1 MAKTLSKE
9 NTPNY
14 NLSDLID
21 KYNSALKDNKTSKY
35 NNIEFEVRFKQLRQ
49 LSQFEKIYEDLT
61 MRGFK
66 VDFSGYLL
74 RITSTFNKNGND
86 EKEVFSNIR
95 VEIDDML
102 HINELCSEKTLNSGV
117 KFVSKRHV
125 DSKHNKPYMIN
136 DYKLRIS
143 IQNEVERMP
152 QTSDQVLS
160 IKNQWGTS
168 FKMFRYMY
176 RTSLIH
182 KDFPN
187 IRIDLSKVRTN
198 EDKSVYFLDSNVL
211 TSNEIYEVE
220 IEIINI
226 TKEMD
231 DKIKLDIYNQLKNAI
246 KFVLSSLQ
254 GTQFPVKYSQLDDVF
269 KNYSKIIERSKF
281 KDKDTKKI
289 KKSDMITK
297 SGKYFI
303 GPSSCTL
310 QPINLVD
317 DESIDNICIQRDSF
331 CVTDKADGERKLLF
345 IDKDLL
351 MYFINTS
358 LEFQF
363 TGVKLNSKMNNYRNT
378 IIDGEYITEDK
389 SGEQIALYAAFD
401 IYFKNGEDIRSIPFQ
416 VKNGVMAEDQSN
428 GEGEEDEEETKNEPK
443 SKSKQSK
450 DTRINLLHNIIGK
463 IQKNREDM
471 SKMNPLDIVVK
482 EFFYSNKE
490 DKNSLFIANN
500 NCLKLQE
507 KSKYNTD
514 GLIFTPMLL
523 GCTKESE
530 DDALKFSKYT
540 WGQSFKWKPPEY
552 NTIDFLISVEKDSF
566 NRSKKRQKMLDGNL
580 IQFYTVVLNVGVDKN
595 NHGLIGSQTKLLNG
609 DFKSKNSGEEF
620 DRDYYR
626 PEPFYPTNPSDP
638 FAHLCHIPLRLHENE
653 LKMFT
658 EENQIIDDDTIVEF
672 RYDIN
677 SKEKMNSWIPLR
689 TRTDKTKEYKSK
701 KNNFGNA
708 YHVANSNWHSIHN
721 PVTKEMLVGEHI
733 IQRESIL
740 DVDNDVYYNSSKKTK
755 RENSQ
760 TIKLR
765 NFHNFVKEMLICYA
779 SKKKEGINLIDLA
792 VGKAGDLHKWLKY
805 NIKGVLGIDISE
817 DNIHNPHDG
826 ACKRYIELF
835 SQKKL
840 KYNSNKSEI
849 FGMFISGDTSKSI
862 ETGEFDI
869 HSGKNEDMP
878 SSNYILKCLMGTIK
892 SINIKE
898 DYLKNNYNRF
908 VDKFDVCSIQF
919 AVHYMFED
927 KKKLYNFAKNV
938 SDMTSIGSYFI
949 GTCYDGKK
957 VYDLLKNI
965 NYNESSEIYK
975 NGNKIWSIR
984 KKYQD
989 DYESF
994 LENDEDSLGFKISVF
1009 QESINKEF
1017 DEYLVNFDYFEK
1029 VMNDNGFVLDE
1040 EFALS
1045 DVEFKAN
1052 EDFESIYNK
1061 IYNINKGSKYNNRKM
1076 SEQEKKISFLNKCFV
1091 FKKISNIVKSYVPD
1105 EDDEIKKKHILGVG
1119 YPKKTKQTV
1128 ILEQL

>member
-21 KYNSALKDNKTSKY
+21 KYNSALKNNRVSKY

-49 LSQFEKIYEDLT
+49 LSQFEKIYEELIG
-61 MRGFK
+61 RGFK

-74 RITSTFNKNGND
+74 RITTAFNKNGND
-86 EKEVFSNIR
+86 ANEVFSNIR

-102 HINELCSEKTLNSGV
+102 HINQLCSENTLNSGV
-117 KFVSKRHV
+117 KFVSKRHI
-125 DSKHNKPYMIN
+125 DSKYNKPYMID

-152 QTSDQVLS
+152 ETSDQVLN
-160 IKNQWGTS
+160 IKNQWGSS
-168 FKMFRYMY
+168 FKIFRYMY
-176 RTSLIH
+176 RTSLTH

-187 IRIDLSKVRTN
+187 IKIDLSKVRTN
-198 EDKSVYFLDSNVL
+198 KAKSVYFMDSNVL
-211 TSNEIYEVE
+211 TSDEIYEVE

-226 TKEMD
+226 NKEMD
-231 DKIKLDIYNQLKNAI
+231 DKKKDDICSQLKNSI
-246 KFVLSSLQ
+246 KFILSALQ
-254 GTQFPVKYSQLDDVF
+254 GTRFPVKYSQLDNVF
-269 KNYSKIIERSKF
+269 KNYSKIIEKSKINN
-281 KDKDTKKI
+281 KAKKKI
-289 KKSDMITK
+289 EKGDMVTK
-297 SGKYFI
+297 SGKHFI

-317 DESIDNICIQRDSF
+317 DDSIDNICIQRDSF

-345 IDKDLL
+345 IDRDLFL
-351 MYFINTS
+351 YFINTG

-363 TGVKLNSKMNNYRNT
+363 TGVKLNSKLSNYKNT

-389 SGEQIALYAAFD
+389 TGKQISLYAAFD
-401 IYFKNGEDIRSIPFQ
+401 IYFKNGEDIRNMPFQ
-416 VKNGVMAEDQSN
+416 IKTGSIADEPSV
-428 GEGEEDEEETKNEPK
+428 EENQETKEEEKNHDGGK
-443 SKSKQSK
+443 KMKNA
-450 DTRINLLHNIIGK
+450 RIHALHKIIDK
-463 IQKNREDM
+463 IQKNREDL
-471 SKMNPLDIVVK
+471 SNSNQLNIVVK
-482 EFFYSNKE
+482 EFFYSNKG
-490 DKNSLFIANN
+490 DRQSLFIANN

-523 GCTKESE
+523 GCTKESA
-530 DDALKFSKYT
+530 DDHLKFSKYT
-540 WGQSFKWKPPEY
+540 WSQSFKWKPPEY
-552 NTIDFLISVEKDSF
+552 NTIDFLISVEKDTF
-566 NRSKKRQKMLDGNL
+566 NRLKKRQKMLDGKL

-595 NHGLIGSQTKLLNG
+595 NHGVIGSQAKLLSG
-609 DFKSKNSGEEF
+609 DFKKNKISGEEF
-620 DRDYYR
+620 DKDYYR

-638 FAHLCHIPLRLHENE
+638 FAHLCHIQLHLHENE

-658 EENQIIDDDTIVEF
+658 EENQIIDDDTIIEF
-672 RYDIN
+672 RYDID

-721 PVTKEMLVGEHI
+721 PVTKEMLIG
-733 IQRESIL
+733 ESIL
-740 DVDNDVYYNSSKKTK
+740 ERENILNVDNDVYYNSSKKTK

-765 NFHNFVKEMLICYA
+765 NFHNYVKEMLICYV
-779 SKKKEGINLIDLA
+779 SKKKDGTNIIDLA

-805 NIKGVLGIDISE
+805 NVKGVLGIDISE

-840 KYNSNKSEI
+840 KYELNKSEM

-869 HSGKNEDMP
+869 HSGKNEDIP

-957 VYDLLKNI
+957 VYEMLKTI
-965 NYNESSEIYK
+965 NYNETSEIYK

-989 DYESF
+989 EYERF
-994 LENDEDSLGFKISVF
+994 IENDEDSLGFKISVF

-1029 VMNDNGFVLDE
+1029 VMSDNGFVLDT
-1040 EFALS
+1040 EFALN
-1045 DVEFKAN
+1045 DVAFKSN
-1052 EDFESIYNK
+1052 EDFESIYNRS
-1061 IYNINKGSKYNNRKM
+1061 YNINKGFKHNNRKM
-1076 SEQEKKISFLNKCFV
+1076 SEEEKKISFLNKCFI

-1105 EDDEIKKKHILGVG
+1105 EDDEIKKKYSLGVG

-1128 ILEQL
+1128 ILKQL